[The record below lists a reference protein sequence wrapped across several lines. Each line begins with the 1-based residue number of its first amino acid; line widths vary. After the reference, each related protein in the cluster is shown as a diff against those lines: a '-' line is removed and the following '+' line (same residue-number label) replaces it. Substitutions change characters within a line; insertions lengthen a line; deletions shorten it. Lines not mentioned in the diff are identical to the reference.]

1 MVLWFIVILIEV
13 YCIGMFTYKCC
24 ESFQMRENYVN
35 LKKAFMSF
43 DRHLDGFISIEDLQA
58 ILTQFTIPM
67 SKQLF
72 CQLMEK

>member
-1 MVLWFIVILIEV
+1 MSNIMVKSFF
-13 YCIGMFTYKCC
+13 C
-24 ESFQMRENYVN
+24 FQMRENYVN

-43 DRHLDGFISIEDLQA
+43 DRFLDGFIAIEDLQS

-72 CQLMEK
+72 CQLMEKYVASM

>member
-1 MVLWFIVILIEV
+1 
-13 YCIGMFTYKCC
+13 
-24 ESFQMRENYVN
+24 MRENYVN

-43 DRHLDGFISIEDLQA
+43 DRFLDGFIAIEDLQS

-72 CQLMEK
+72 CQLMEKYVARQNKKICVFGVTGLKN

>member
-1 MVLWFIVILIEV
+1 
-13 YCIGMFTYKCC
+13 
-24 ESFQMRENYVN
+24 MRENYVN

-43 DRHLDGFISIEDLQA
+43 DRFLDGFIAIEDLQS

-72 CQLMEK
+72 CQLMEKYVARPHKKYVCLG

>member
-1 MVLWFIVILIEV
+1 
-13 YCIGMFTYKCC
+13 
-24 ESFQMRENYVN
+24 MRENYVN

-43 DRHLDGFISIEDLQA
+43 DRFLDGFIAIEDLQS

-72 CQLMEK
+72 CQLMEKYVARPNKKNMCVSGNRSEKLR